1 MFSSFHHMSD
11 GYSDIILWAIFL
23 FLSYFGY
30 EAAVVSLLLKMI
42 LPIDIV
48 SKFQNPLLS
57 LSRNVKI

>member
-1 MFSSFHHMSD
+1 MEPIYASVV
-11 GYSDIILWAIFL
+11 LWAVFL
-23 FLSYFGY
+23 FLSYIGY

-48 SKFQNPLLS
+48 WKFQNPLLS